1 MDTNTTASPTA
12 TVSTRKPRLKDSLAI
27 GSISVIESGCKAL
40 NASAAIINGV
50 ATRVTLHNA
59 GCYLDMVED
68 QNGNEVL
75 VVNAINKCLEIG
87 KAL

>member
-1 MDTNTTASPTA
+1 MADVNPTA
-12 TVSTRKPRLKDSLAI
+12 TVQTRRPRLKDSLAI
-27 GSISVIESGCKAL
+27 GTVSAIESGCKTL
-40 NASAAIINGV
+40 NAAAAIINGV

-68 QNGNEVL
+68 NNGNEAI
-75 VVNAINKCLEIG
+75 VVNAINKVLEIN